1 MDNKAFVMY
10 ADILPRIDKLS
21 REQMGDLFRSILT
34 YVDTGEESEMDD
46 ITEMAFGFIRDQIDR
61 DQAKY
66 QETCNRRKEA
76 ARKRW
81 DANAS
86 FALQTDA
93 NECKA
98 MHPEPEQEP
107 DPEPEPEPDINNKK
121 SRTKRAAFVPPS
133 IDDIRQYEAEKG
145 YTPSEAETIFNFYN
159 SKGWMVG
166 KNKMTSWR
174 SAVSGWHTRDKN
186 RASPKRSFTA
196 MTGRNNTDKY
206 AELEAAL
213 LGRATG

>member
-1 MDNKAFVMY
+1 MDKKAFVMY
-10 ADILPRIDKLS
+10 VDILPRIDSLS

-34 YVDTGEESEMDD
+34 YVDTGEVSEMDAL
-46 ITEMAFGFIRDQIDR
+46 TAMAFGFIRDQIDR

-98 MHPEPEQEP
+98 MHPEPEHEP
-107 DPEPEPEPDINNKK
+107 DPEPEPEPDINNNKK
-121 SRTKRAAFVPPS
+121 SGAKRTAFTPPS
-133 IDDIRQYEAEKG
+133 PDDIRQYEKEQG
-145 YTPSEAETIFNFYN
+145 YRSEADAIFDFYE

-166 KNKMTSWR
+166 RNKMKDWKA
-174 SAVSGWHTRDKN
+174 AVRGWHTRNK
-186 RASPKRSFTA
+186 ASPKRNNFTVVE
-196 MTGRNNTDKY
+196 GRDNAGKY
-206 AELEAAL
+206 AALENAL
-213 LGRATG
+213 LGRAT